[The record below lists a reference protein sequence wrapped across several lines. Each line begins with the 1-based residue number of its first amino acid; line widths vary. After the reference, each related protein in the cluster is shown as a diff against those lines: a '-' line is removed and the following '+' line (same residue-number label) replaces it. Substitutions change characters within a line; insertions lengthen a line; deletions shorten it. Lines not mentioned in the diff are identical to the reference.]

1 MRDDDELSFGYD
13 PIGVCI
19 ISPDVP
25 IKVVVYG
32 NRLEHVAQ
40 LIFTSTEN
48 CSDPARTINAENDFK
63 VHFEHRAVF
72 DLSLPAL
79 PENVHVYKMCV
90 KQKTPTNDGILLPI
104 DDART
109 WFTTEHPPRQ
119 HYLPLPIQIGVIAF
133 FLVLSALF
141 SGLTLGL
148 MSLTPMELELVQKS
162 GSQKEQKYAATILP
176 IRRKGNLLLCSL
188 LLGNVIVNSA
198 ISILFGDLTS
208 GFLAL
213 FISSAGIVI
222 FGEIVPQ
229 SICVKKGLAV
239 GAYTIGVTKFFI
251 FLTFPV
257 AWPISKLLDCLL
269 GDEYVA
275 YDRKR
280 LMELIKLNTVNQDGQ
295 LAEEFKIAVGA
306 MELYDKVGKDVMTR
320 IEDVFMLP
328 NNTILNAKTVAE
340 IVRTG
345 YTRIP
350 VYMTGDKNCITDIL
364 FVKDLALLD
373 PDDNFTVK
381 TVCGYH
387 QHPVKFV
394 LEDTPLKVMLEEF
407 KKRDLTKFFEKEVPD
422 ASVSMQIQIVA
433 VQWLVANE
441 PAFSEQYID
450 RNVLERLVRTN
461 CKKID
466 ISALKALTGKDFPV
480 LPKTAKLFTKGEIS
494 DRFILILEGRAVVT
508 IGQDE
513 MKFDAGPWHSFGNEV
528 LRKMTQNYSTLSRSM
543 SVADGKDFSA
553 RRPDL
558 AFVPDYS
565 VIIKDDCT
573 YLEVTASS
581 YVNAYRATL
590 MQREMGKGDL
600 HSSNTSLNGL
610 QEEMHI
616 SKQSPAHKFPPNT
629 RSPIRRIQEEAP
641 VIPRLYANLSE
652 ARAAVKALNRIER
665 DRREELEDMKDEEQI
680 NLLRTKIEEEHDEK
694 F

>member
-407 KKRDLTKFFEKEVPD
+407 KKGDCHMAIVNRPNGNSFDLVGIVTLEDIVEEILQAEIVDEFDVVTDNVNRTRRKTVHRDLTKFFEKEVPD

-508 IGQDE
+508 I
-513 MKFDAGPWHSFGNEV
+513 
-528 LRKMTQNYSTLSRSM
+528 
-543 SVADGKDFSA
+543 
-553 RRPDL
+553 
-558 AFVPDYS
+558 
-565 VIIKDDCT
+565 
-573 YLEVTASS
+573 
-581 YVNAYRATL
+581 
-590 MQREMGKGDL
+590 
-600 HSSNTSLNGL
+600 
-610 QEEMHI
+610 
-616 SKQSPAHKFPPNT
+616 
-629 RSPIRRIQEEAP
+629 
-641 VIPRLYANLSE
+641 
-652 ARAAVKALNRIER
+652 VKALNRIER